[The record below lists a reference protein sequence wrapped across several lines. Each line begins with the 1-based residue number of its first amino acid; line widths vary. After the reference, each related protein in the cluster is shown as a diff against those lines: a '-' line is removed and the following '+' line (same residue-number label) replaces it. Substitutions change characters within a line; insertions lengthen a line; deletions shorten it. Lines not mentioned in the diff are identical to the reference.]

1 MNYGF
6 IGAGNMAGAI
16 IKGMTIGTKSF
27 DGKDI
32 YACALH
38 KSTTDKLAEECGIN
52 SCETASEVTGI
63 TDPYKHLSS
72 CERSKHCQNTDQDQ
86 SIYRSFVL
94 RM

>member
-32 YACALH
+32 YACP
-38 KSTTDKLAEECGIN
+38 S
-52 SCETASEVTGI
+52 
-63 TDPYKHLSS
+63 
-72 CERSKHCQNTDQDQ
+72 
-86 SIYRSFVL
+86 
-94 RM
+94 